1 MFENLNPLDK
11 STAWI
16 EIFLLLFGAF
26 LIGYFFARAYFK
38 RKFQNDLIDY
48 EEEIRKYKIMSM
60 EQSSSS
66 VDSGIKAVK
75 TRDRKG
81 ELPQSKVDDDDELRP
96 EFDLSPNLKFEEFG
110 SAKKEDKDDLKL
122 ITGVGPFIEKK
133 LNGVGIYTYEQISKF
148 SVKDIEDLTESIKFF
163 PGRIERDNWVQQ
175 AKDLM
180 KK

>member
-48 EEEIRKYKIMSM
+48 EEEIKKYKTLSM
-60 EQSSSS
+60 EHANSTLP
-66 VDSGIKAVK
+66 SGIKAIK

-81 ELPQSKVDDDDELRP
+81 ELATPQEEELRP
-96 EFDLSPNLKFEEFG
+96 EFDLSPNLNLEDSGKGSEE
-110 SAKKEDKDDLKL
+110 EKDDLKL
-122 ITGVGPFIEKK
+122 ISGIGPFIEKK
-133 LNGVGIYTYEQISKF
+133 LNSIGIFSFSQMSKL
-148 SVKDIEDLTESIKFF
+148 SANDIKDVTESINFF
-163 PGRIERDNWVQQ
+163 PGRIERDKWVDQ
-175 AKDLM
+175 AKKLM
-180 KK
+180 KE

>member
-38 RKFQNDLIDY
+38 RKFRNDLIDY

-60 EQSSSS
+60 EHANSTF
-66 VDSGIKAVK
+66 DSGIKAVK

-81 ELPQSKVDDDDELRP
+81 ELPTPEDDELRP
-96 EFDLSPNLKFEEFG
+96 EFDLSPNLNLEEIG
-110 SAKKEDKDDLKL
+110 SVTEEDKDDLKI
-122 ITGVGPFIEKK
+122 ITGPKNILINFGEFLEI
-133 LNGVGIYTYEQISKF
+133 
-148 SVKDIEDLTESIKFF
+148 
-163 PGRIERDNWVQQ
+163 
-175 AKDLM
+175 
-180 KK
+180 